1 MEASVQLPEALAQRL
16 EKLAEEEG
24 TSLDGL
30 IRLLVAEHAE
40 RRKGVSG
47 HRSGVRKEVRFPLIP
62 IEETGVILPVT
73 GAALEE
79 MFALDDLAS

>member
-1 MEASVQLPEALAQRL
+1 MKASVRLPEALAQRL

-30 IRLLVAEHAE
+30 IRLLVSEHAE
-40 RRKGVSG
+40 RRRGVTG
-47 HRSGVRKEVRFPLIP
+47 HQPGVRKEVRFPLIP

-73 GAALEE
+73 GAALDE